1 MHGSSRIAP
10 SRTARFVKK
19 WTQSQSHCFENDIQI
34 GVEVL
39 SESKGSMSNTCMEGC
54 TVGVYAESGATM
66 DISNG
71 SRSRSSNYALI
82 YDVNAPQDLQL

>member
-1 MHGSSRIAP
+1 MG
-10 SRTARFVKK
+10 TK
-19 WTQSQSHCFENDIQI
+19 SQSHCFENYIQI

-39 SESKGSMSNTCMEGC
+39 SESTGSMSNTCMEGC

>member
-19 WTQSQSHCFENDIQI
+19 RTKSKWPCFENDIQI
-34 GVEVL
+34 GLEVL
-39 SESKGSMSNTCMEGC
+39 SESKGSMSKTCVEGC
-54 TVGVYAESGATM
+54 TVGVYAESGASM

-71 SRSRSSNYALI
+71 SRSQPSNYALI
-82 YDVNAPQDLQL
+82 YDINAPQDFQL